1 MTRTGDHSR
10 GFSLIEVLVA
20 LAVMSL
26 IATVMISSM
35 ELGGRTW
42 QRVTRAATDMEDISQ
57 GQEFLRQ
64 RLSSIQPYDETDGA
78 VSSPGGVLVGTEDAL
93 EFSGFAPH
101 TIDGRM
107 LRYQIALSTSE
118 PGTLE
123 VRYRP
128 DQHSA
133 VDPVSSAWSHE
144 RLLTHVTGLSVLFF
158 QLTPDAA
165 GHWVDRWSDPK
176 QLPRLIRFDIS
187 FAPTDTRRWPPLY
200 IEPRV
205 DTNASCIFDVVARRC
220 RSGGA

>member
-1 MTRTGDHSR
+1 MTRTADLSR

-26 IATVMISSM
+26 VATVLIASL

-42 QRVTRAATDMEDISQ
+42 QRVTRAATDMEDISR

-78 VSSPGGVLVGTEDAL
+78 VSSPEVLVGTEDTL

-133 VDPVSSAWSHE
+133 VEPVSSTWSHE
-144 RLLTHVTGLSVLFF
+144 RLLAHVTALSILFLE
-158 QLTPDAA
+158 QTPDTAA
-165 GHWVDRWSDPK
+165 HWVDRWRDPK
-176 QLPRLIRFDIS
+176 RFPQLIRIDIS

-205 DTNASCIFDVVARRC
+205 DTNTSCIFDVVARRC
-220 RSGGA
+220 RSGA